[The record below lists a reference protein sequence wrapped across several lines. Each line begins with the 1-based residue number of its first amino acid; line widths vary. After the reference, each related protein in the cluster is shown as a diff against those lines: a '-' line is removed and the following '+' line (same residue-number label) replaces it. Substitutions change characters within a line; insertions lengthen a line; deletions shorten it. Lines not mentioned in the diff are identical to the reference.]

1 MTLSAN
7 SSSGLSNLES
17 YINLNLNN
25 ISSEL
30 STAKQNIKTNKDEI
44 NYISGYIKNLDYE
57 REIPHA
63 HMISSIN

>member
-1 MTLSAN
+1 V
-7 SSSGLSNLES
+7 LES
-17 YINLNLNN
+17 YIDSNLCNLYDL
-25 ISSEL
+25 SSKL
-30 STAKQNIKTNKDEI
+30 STVNQNIKTNEDKI